1 MQTLDATFARLADDA
16 TTEHDIYTT
25 LAPLYRVMYV
35 ARGRI
40 EGQLAA
46 VKDAAPPDATTAVEL
61 GCGTGHLLERLSSSF
76 GRAVG
81 ADPSPTMVRIA
92 RERADHVCRADANAF
107 ASRGVDVAVL
117 MGAVI
122 GHIRPDAA
130 GREAIS
136 QVRRSLRPGGRAV
149 CSIHR
154 RVESPRSRELTRR
167 VGGYEITQ
175 RDEQRPTGSDTF
187 EWAVTFEMTNEATG
201 ERRTATTTTS
211 IRAFTPTE
219 LAAWFE
225 SAGFVD
231 VETGPRTYVDGPGET
246 DRAFLLTARRPES

>member
-16 TTEHDIYTT
+16 TTEHNVYTS

-40 EGQLAA
+40 EGQLAT
-46 VKDAAPPDATTAVEL
+46 VEDVAPPDATTVVEL
-61 GCGTGHLLERLSSSF
+61 GCGTGHLLEKLSSSF

-81 ADPSPTMVRIA
+81 ADPSPAMVRIA
-92 RERADHVCRADANAF
+92 RERAPHVCRADANAF
-107 ASRGVDVAVL
+107 ATGSVDVAVL
-117 MGAVI
+117 LGAVL

-130 GREAIS
+130 GREAVS
-136 QVRRSLRPGGRAV
+136 QVRRSLRPGGHVV
-149 CSIHR
+149 CSVHR

-187 EWAVTFEMTNEATG
+187 EWAVTFEMVDEATG
-201 ERRTATTTTS
+201 ERRAASTTTS
-211 IRAFTPTE
+211 LRAFTPVE
-219 LAAWFE
+219 LTGWFE
-225 SAGFVD
+225 AAGFAD
-231 VETGPRTYVDGPGET
+231 VVTTPRTYVDGPGET
-246 DRAFLLTARRPES
+246 DRAFLLSARRPER